1 MKMERF
7 FVLYSKIKINK
18 FILYFTRLI
27 VGWLCRSYL
36 RSKIKI
42 NKIYFVFYSLNRNFV
57 PLKLISISK
66 TQ

>member
-27 VGWLCRSYL
+27 VRWLCRSYL

-42 NKIYFVFYSLNRNFV
+42 NKFILYFTR
-57 PLKLISISK
+57 LIV
-66 TQ
+66 TLCR